1 MEKVKIK
8 TIHIRKT
15 VLESI
20 NDKLD
25 VIETRNKYLLQ
36 NFEKLEDLEY
46 EWYMTHKLLFDSI
59 LYIQKHTKELNVD
72 NLISIKYRLDKIKF
86 DIVKTMK
93 LLNYFKI
100 DDVLLIIKYNLS
112 ME

>member
-8 TIHIRKT
+8 VVRVRKT
-15 VLESI
+15 VLENI
-20 NDKLD
+20 NNKLD
-25 VIETRNKYLLQ
+25 VIETRNEYLLQ

-46 EWYMTHKLLFDSI
+46 EWYITHKLLFDSM
-59 LYIQKHTKELNVD
+59 LYIQKYIRELDADKLMSVN
-72 NLISIKYRLDKIKF
+72 YRLNEIKF

-93 LLNYFKI
+93 SLNYFKF

-112 ME
+112 IE